1 MNVPHDWIVPDWPAP
16 INIKSLITTRRGG
29 VSASPFA
36 SFNLGMH
43 TGDDTAAV
51 AANRHQL
58 RELLPAEPKWL
69 NQVHGNTVV
78 IADDLS
84 DAPAADASVTR
95 KPNIVCV
102 AMVADCLPVL
112 LCDRNGSAAGI
123 SHAGWRGLAAGVIEN
138 TVHAMGL
145 PPGRMLAYLGPAIG
159 PAAFEVGADVR
170 DVFLRDDPAA
180 ASAFAA
186 LPDNKWHADL
196 FLLARQRLARC
207 GINQIHGGSLCTA
220 SDPARFYSHR
230 RDHITGRMAALIWLD
245 SPPRIH

>member
-16 INIKSLITTRRGG
+16 INIKSLITTRHGG
-29 VSASPFA
+29 VSAGPFV
-36 SFNLGMH
+36 SCNLGLH
-43 TGDDTAAV
+43 TGDDAAAV
-51 AANRHQL
+51 AANRRRL

-69 NQVHGNTVV
+69 HQVHGNAVV
-78 IADDLS
+78 IADDLG
-84 DAPAADASVTR
+84 DVPAADASITH

-102 AMVADCLPVL
+102 VMVADCLPVL
-112 LCDRNGSAAGI
+112 LCDRDGGAVGI
-123 SHAGWRGLAAGVIEN
+123 AHAGWRGLATGVIEN

-145 PPGRMLAYLGPAIG
+145 PPGRMLVYLGPAIG

-170 DVFLRDDPAA
+170 DAFLPHDPAA

-207 GINQIHGGSLCTA
+207 GVTKIHGGGLCTA

-230 RDHITGRMAALIWLD
+230 RDRITGRMAALIWLD
-245 SPPRIH
+245 APARKT

>member
-1 MNVPHDWIVPDWPAP
+1 MNTPHDWIIPDWPAP
-16 INIKSLITTRRGG
+16 TNIKSLITTRHGG
-29 VSASPFA
+29 VSDGPFA
-36 SFNLGMH
+36 SCNLGLH

-51 AANRHQL
+51 AANRRGL

-69 NQVHGNTVV
+69 NQVHGNAVV

-102 AMVADCLPVL
+102 VMVADCLPVL
-112 LCDRNGSAAGI
+112 LCDRDGSAVGI
-123 SHAGWRGLAAGVIEN
+123 AHAGWRGLAAGVIEN

-170 DVFLRDDPAA
+170 DAFLPHDPAA
-180 ASAFAA
+180 ASAFIA
-186 LPDNKWHADL
+186 LADNKWHADL
-196 FLLARQRLARC
+196 FLLARQRLVRC
-207 GINQIHGGSLCTA
+207 GVTQIHSGGSCTA

-230 RDHITGRMAALIWLD
+230 RDRTTGRMAALIWLD
-245 SPPRIH
+245 ALARKT